1 MSTSTPVGRPTAL
14 PRLPVLDS
22 LRGLWVLAL
31 VTAHTSFWAGSYT
44 RNGVWGTLLA
54 RLDVGVAL
62 FFVLS
67 GVLLSYPYLARAQQQ
82 VARPRVAPYL
92 WRRFLRIY
100 PVYVL
105 TVVGALLLIE
115 GNRDAT
121 ARDWLTTLLLADV
134 YVHPA
139 FPEGL
144 TQMWSLAVQV
154 SFYLLLPALMLA
166 ATGRKRHLSRARVV
180 AVLAGLV
187 ALTVVWHLGL
197 AARVAAH
204 VDGSPTQWL
213 PSYTLWFA
221 VGIGLALARVL
232 HDAATPP
239 GRLRRLLA
247 TVAALPGSCWA
258 LAAGLMLVAAT
269 PLAGPAALAE
279 TSPAQSLTKNVL
291 YAGVA
296 LFLVLP
302 GLLGTDGRFASAFSR
317 RPLRHLGAISYG
329 VYCLHLPLIHLVMW
343 MTGYQ
348 LFGGHGWQIW
358 LLTLALS
365 LAAAEL
371 VYRLVERPAMRL
383 RTRVR
388 LGAGGDDRTSAPTT
402 ETSTR

>member
-1 MSTSTPVGRPTAL
+1 MSTSTPAGRPTAL

-22 LRGLWVLAL
+22 LRGVWVLAL
-31 VTAHTSFWAGSYT
+31 VTAHTAFWAGSYT

-62 FFVLS
+62 FFMLS

-105 TVVGALLLIE
+105 TVLCALLLIE
-115 GNRDAT
+115 ENRDAT

-154 SFYLLLPALMLA
+154 SFYLLLPALMLV
-166 ATGRKRHLSRARVV
+166 ATGRKRPLSGPRVV

-187 ALTVVWHLGL
+187 AVTVAWHLGL

-204 VDGSPTQWL
+204 VDGSPEQWL

-221 VGIGLALARVL
+221 VGIGLALARV
-232 HDAATPP
+232 HDDAATPA
-239 GRLRRLLA
+239 GRVRRLLA

-258 LAAGLMLVAAT
+258 IAAGLMLVAAT
-269 PLAGPAALAE
+269 PLAGPVALGA

-296 LFLVLP
+296 MFLVLP
-302 GLLGTDGRFASAFSR
+302 GLLGPEGRFASAFSR
-317 RPLRHLGAISYG
+317 RPLQHLGALSYG
-329 VYCLHLPLIHLVMW
+329 VYCLHLPLIHLVMGV
-343 MTGYQ
+343 TGYPV
-348 LFGGHGWQIW
+348 FGGHGWQIW

-371 VYRLVERPAMRL
+371 VYRLVERPVMRL

-388 LGAGGDDRTSAPTT
+388 PDAGGEDSTSAPTT

>member
-1 MSTSTPVGRPTAL
+1 MSTSTPVGQATVL

-22 LRGLWVLAL
+22 LRGLGAL
-31 VTAHTSFWAGSYT
+31 SLLTAHTAFWAGSYT
-44 RNGVWGTLLA
+44 REGVWGTLLA

-67 GVLLSYPYLARAQQQ
+67 GALLSYPYLARARRQ

-100 PVYVL
+100 PVYFL
-105 TVVGALLLIE
+105 TVVCALLLIE

-134 YVHPA
+134 YVHPS

-154 SFYLLLPALMLA
+154 SFYLVLPALMLA
-166 ATGRKRHLSRARVV
+166 ATGRSRRLSCARVV
-180 AVLAGLV
+180 AVLAGLAAV
-187 ALTVVWHLGL
+187 TVVWHLGL
-197 AARVAAH
+197 DDRIAAH

-213 PSYTLWFA
+213 PAYTLWFA

-232 HDAATPP
+232 QDARTPP
-239 GRLRRLLA
+239 GRVRRLLV

-269 PLAGPAALAE
+269 PLAGPVLLAE
-279 TSPAQSLTKNVL
+279 TSPAQSLTKNLL
-291 YAGVA
+291 YAGVG

-302 GLLGTDGRFASAFSR
+302 GFLGTEGRFASAFSWG
-317 RPLRHLGAISYG
+317 PLRHLGDLTFG
-329 VYCLHLPLIHLVMW
+329 VYCLHLPLLYLVMW
-343 MTGYQ
+343 MTGFPQ
-348 LFGGHGWQIW
+348 FGGHGWQIW
-358 LLTLALS
+358 LLTTALS
-365 LAAAEL
+365 LAAAEV
-371 VYRLVERPAMRL
+371 VYRVVERPAMRL
-383 RTRVR
+383 RRR
-388 LGAGGDDRTSAPTT
+388 ARFADGGEDSTMAPTRD
-402 ETSTR
+402 TSTR

>member
-1 MSTSTPVGRPTAL
+1 MSTSTPVARPTAL

-22 LRGLWVLAL
+22 LRGVWVLAL
-31 VTAHTSFWAGSYT
+31 VTAHTAFWAGSYT

-62 FFVLS
+62 FFMLS

-105 TVVGALLLIE
+105 TVLLIE
-115 GNRDAT
+115 QNRDAT
-121 ARDWLTTLLLADV
+121 ARDWLATLLLADV

-166 ATGRKRHLSRARVV
+166 ATGRKRPLSRSRVA

-187 ALTVVWHLGL
+187 AITVVWHLGL
-197 AARVAAH
+197 TARVAAH
-204 VDGSPTQWL
+204 VDGSPEQWL

-239 GRLRRLLA
+239 GRVRRLLA

-258 LAAGLMLVAAT
+258 IAAGLLLVAAT

-302 GLLGTDGRFASAFSR
+302 GLLGPEGRFASAFSR
-317 RPLRHLGAISYG
+317 RPLQHLGALSYG
-329 VYCLHLPLIHLVMW
+329 VYCLHLPLIHLVMAV
-343 MTGYQ
+343 TDYPV
-348 LFGGHGWQIW
+348 FGGHGWQIW

-371 VYRLVERPAMRL
+371 VYRLVERPVMRL

-388 LGAGGDDRTSAPTT
+388 PDAGGEDSTSAPTT